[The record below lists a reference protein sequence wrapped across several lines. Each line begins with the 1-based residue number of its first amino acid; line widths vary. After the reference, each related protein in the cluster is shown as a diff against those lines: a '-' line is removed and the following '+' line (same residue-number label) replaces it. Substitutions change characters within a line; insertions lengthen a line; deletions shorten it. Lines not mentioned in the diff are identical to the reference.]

1 MVRGGIMPKNNKT
14 GFFKILKKSYEEFK
28 KFQLEEKKKEALLNE
43 KMNYQF
49 LEELVQKCN
58 ENPQLKIKITL
69 RDGTILDVNT
79 TPKRKQNYIGT
90 QEENFLEVH

>member
-1 MVRGGIMPKNNKT
+1 MPKKNRT

-49 LEELVQKCN
+49 LAFQ
-58 ENPQLKIKITL
+58 
-69 RDGTILDVNT
+69 RSG
-79 TPKRKQNYIGT
+79 G
-90 QEENFLEVH
+90 

>member
-1 MVRGGIMPKNNKT
+1 MSKKNRT
-14 GFFKILKKSYEEFK
+14 GFFKILKKSYEDFK

-69 RDGTILDVNT
+69 RDGTVLDVNT
-79 TPKRKQNYIGT
+79 TPKRKQNYVGV
-90 QEENFLEVH
+90 QEDNFLEVH

>member
-1 MVRGGIMPKNNKT
+1 MGKKNRA

-69 RDGTILDVNT
+69 RDGTVLDVNT

>member
-1 MVRGGIMPKNNKT
+1 MGKKNRA

-69 RDGTILDVNT
+69 RDGTVLDVNT
-79 TPKRKQNYIGT
+79 QPKRKQNYVGV
-90 QEENFLEVH
+90 QEDNFLEVH